1 MKRQRAA
8 SIAVDAFYDNF
19 TCAALFQK
27 LRIPGSPG
35 RIVDPRSVH
44 TFWADEFSQI
54 LAEVKRMMHLVGGL
68 AMVGVVISFFSNG
81 TMNRRIVKEEQ
92 SLRTL
97 LADWSSI
104 ESKT

>member
-1 MKRQRAA
+1 MNRRNGA

-19 TCAALFQK
+19 TCAALFRK
-27 LRIPGSPG
+27 VRIPGSPG
-35 RIVDPRSVH
+35 YIIDPRSAH

-54 LAEVKRMMHLVGGL
+54 LAEVKRMMHLVGVL
-68 AMVGVVISFFSNG
+68 AMVGVVISFFSRG
-81 TMNRRIVKEEQ
+81 SVNRRIVKEEE

-104 ESKT
+104 KS